1 MIIFKII
8 VCYYFLIIIIIS
20 IFIILIILI
29 IFIPVKWL
37 ACYVDFPVQIVYSAP
52 LLFLPF
58 QTASSNSVAT
68 LQALSKMCHALPS
81 AWPKLRR
88 TSWRWCFLF
97 VSISLA
103 WFHMGQLF
111 QRIFPRTSKLYMW
124 RLDEPKLHATW
135 QHLCSD
141 LPFLS
146 YLIVLD
152 FSFADWSNSLYS
164 AHW

>member
-1 MIIFKII
+1 
-8 VCYYFLIIIIIS
+8 V
-20 IFIILIILI
+20 
-29 IFIPVKWL
+29 
-37 ACYVDFPVQIVYSAP
+37 ACVLCWFS
-52 LLFLPF
+52 
-58 QTASSNSVAT
+58 SSNCLFSPSPIPAISDGFIKFCGNFTGLEQNVSCTSIGVA
-68 LQALSKMCHALPS
+68 QIAQDIVEVI
-81 AWPKLRR
+81 
-88 TSWRWCFLF
+88 FLF

-135 QHLCSD
+135 QHLCYD

-146 YLIVLD
+146 CLIVLD